1 MFNFSA
7 EQIVFQEV
15 PDEVSLAFTI
25 TGCQLGCKG
34 CHSVDSW
41 PAHSGL
47 ALTETYLEQRL
58 QQYKGLI
65 SCVLFL
71 GGEWQPTTLLGF
83 LKQVRQHQLHTCLYT
98 GLDHVSPQLSAEL
111 TYLKTGRW
119 QPELGGLDSPTTNQR
134 FIDLRTGACLNQ
146 RFIRSRLAEN
156 K

>member
-15 PDEVSLAFTI
+15 PSEVSLAFTI

-41 PAHSGL
+41 PAHSGTE
-47 ALTETYLEQRL
+47 LTESYLKQRL

-71 GGEWQPTTLLGF
+71 GGEWQPTKLINLLK
-83 LKQVRQHQLHTCLYT
+83 LARQHQLHTCLYT
-98 GLDHVSPQLSAEL
+98 GLDSISEPIKTEL

-119 QPELGGLDSPTTNQR
+119 QPELGGLNSPTTNQR
-134 FIDLRTGACLNQ
+134 FIDLRNGACLNH
-146 RFIRSRLAEN
+146 RFI
-156 K
+156 KQ